1 MNIWF
6 ESFINTFLA
15 ATLLTI
21 VVYAL
26 LRWTPGLNAA
36 TRYAAWWVTL
46 AAVLAIPVGYSLWP
60 TQEIHSPV
68 AMDVSAERIVA
79 DEPTATEPIRIDPDS
94 LPVAAIGWTL
104 GTLIMLTRLAA
115 GYRYLRRLKSK
126 ADPLSFP
133 DFGGKRKVR
142 VLESSQVVSPIAVGF
157 RRPAVIVP
165 SRLAQR
171 LSEEELDRVLIHEYA
186 HLIRRDDWMNLLA
199 RTLQSLL
206 WFHPLAWFILR
217 RIGIERELACDAW
230 VVHQTGNA
238 RAYAAVLLK
247 LTELR
252 QQTYGDPMLATG
264 ILGQRGHLSNRIEEL
279 MKMSRCLVPVVSR
292 ARLGLTTAVILLF
305 TIGALQSPAFITF
318 DQSPEKDHQSP
329 LAEPRT
335 EPIEQSTEPVPEA
348 QPVPVVAPEGQDPS
362 PEPGRI
368 LRVLTVAEQ
377 APAPPAPAAAPA
389 PKARPNSSETPAAPA
404 PAAAPAREIN
414 PREGFLAGLKAAGY
428 TNLDVDE
435 IIELKNHGVS
445 PGYIAEMTSILGR
458 VPVKQLVQLRVHG
471 VRPSHVRQAKH
482 FKNELTIDQIVR
494 LKNSGVLD

>member
-1 MNIWF
+1 MNIWV

-21 VVYAL
+21 VVCAL

-46 AAVLAIPVGYSLWP
+46 AAVVAIPVGYSLWP
-60 TQEIHSPV
+60 AQEIHSPV
-68 AMDVSAERIVA
+68 TMDVSSNRTIGA

-94 LPVAAIGWTL
+94 LPLAAIGWTL
-104 GTLIMLTRLAA
+104 GSLIMLVRLAA
-115 GYRYLRRLKSK
+115 GYRYLRNLKSK

-133 DFGGKRKVR
+133 DFAGNRKVR

-171 LSEEELDRVLIHEYA
+171 LSEEELDRVLVHEYA

-199 RTLQSLL
+199 RTLQGLL

-217 RIGIERELACDAW
+217 RIAIERELACDAW

-247 LTELR
+247 LTQLR
-252 QQTYGDPMLATG
+252 QQAYGDPVLATG
-264 ILGQRGHLSNRIEEL
+264 ILGQRTHLSHRIEEL
-279 MKMSRCLVPVVSR
+279 SKMSRRLVPVVSR
-292 ARLGLTTAVILLF
+292 ARLGLASAVILLC

-318 DQSPEKDHQSP
+318 DQSPQKDWQEP
-329 LAEPRT
+329 LVEPRT
-335 EPIEQSTEPVPEA
+335 EPIEQATEPTPDP
-348 QPVPVVAPEGQDPS
+348 QPVPAAHEVQDPS

-377 APAPPAPAAAPA
+377 APAPPAPAVSPA
-389 PKARPNSSETPAAPA
+389 PKARPNSSETPAA

-428 TNLDVDE
+428 TNLDVEE

-445 PGYIAEMTSILGR
+445 PNYIAEMTSILGR

-471 VRPSHVRQAKH
+471 VRPSHVRQAKQ